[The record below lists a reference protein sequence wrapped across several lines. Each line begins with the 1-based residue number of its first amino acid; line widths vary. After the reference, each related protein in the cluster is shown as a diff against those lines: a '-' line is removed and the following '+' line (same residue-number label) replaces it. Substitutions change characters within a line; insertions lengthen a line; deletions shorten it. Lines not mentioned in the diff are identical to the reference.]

1 MVTTERVP
9 DCDSPHGRG
18 GAASW
23 GATKE
28 RNDLLDAAAQ
38 PEPPHNGCCAQPGAQ
53 LTHHN
58 SAPAGIH
65 RPTQQPEG
73 RLAKSNTSNLQH
85 HNLQPIPMESDKYV
99 RKVMEGGSNTAI
111 DYVEQRQG
119 EGHLDADNQSPLDLQ
134 VEARP
139 LSDTWKPRPPC
150 STLPNSRSS
159 RRRGYDADGRP
170 QTRTDPQSQ
179 WARIPFSIP
188 VGHTGFSSKQFAS
201 DLDPGASSLSPPP
214 IQVRYP
220 PPSVAKH
227 QALA

>member
-1 MVTTERVP
+1 
-9 DCDSPHGRG
+9 
-18 GAASW
+18 
-23 GATKE
+23 
-28 RNDLLDAAAQ
+28 LDAAAQ
-38 PEPPHNGCCAQPGAQ
+38 PEPPHNGCCAQSGAQ

-58 SAPAGIH
+58 SAPAGI
-65 RPTQQPEG
+65 RRSTQQPEG
-73 RLAKSNTSNLQH
+73 RPAKSNTS
-85 HNLQPIPMESDKYV
+85 NLQPIPMESDKYV

-188 VGHTGFSSKQFAS
+188 VGHTRLQLQAVCLRFG
-201 DLDPGASSLSPPP
+201 PGGQQLSPPP

-220 PPSVAKH
+220 SPPSVAKH

>member
-1 MVTTERVP
+1 MTSWTPQRSRNHPTTDAVHSLGP
-9 DCDSPHGRG
+9 SSPTTTALRPEFTAPPSSRKDDRPNQTPATFNQYLWSQKSTSGR
-18 GAASW
+18 SW
-23 GATKE
+23 
-28 RNDLLDAAAQ
+28 R
-38 PEPPHNGCCAQPGAQ
+38 
-53 LTHHN
+53 
-58 SAPAGIH
+58 
-65 RPTQQPEG
+65 
-73 RLAKSNTSNLQH
+73 
-85 HNLQPIPMESDKYV
+85 
-99 RKVMEGGSNTAI
+99 GGSNTAI

-220 PPSVAKH
+220 PSP
-227 QALA
+227 

>member
-18 GAASW
+18 GAAWW

-73 RLAKSNTSNLQH
+73 RPAKSNTSNLQ
-85 HNLQPIPMESDKYV
+85 PIPMESEKYV
-99 RKVMEGGSNTAI
+99 RKVMEGGQQHSHRLRRAAARRGTLGCRQPVPIGPAGRGAATVG
-111 DYVEQRQG
+111 YVE
-119 EGHLDADNQSPLDLQ
+119 AS
-134 VEARP
+134 A
-139 LSDTWKPRPPC
+139 
-150 STLPNSRSS
+150 TLFNL
-159 RRRGYDADGRP
+159 A
-170 QTRTDPQSQ
+170 
-179 WARIPFSIP
+179 
-188 VGHTGFSSKQFAS
+188 KQ
-201 DLDPGASSLSPPP
+201 
-214 IQVRYP
+214 QKQQEERV
-220 PPSVAKH
+220 
-227 QALA
+227 

>member
-1 MVTTERVP
+1 MGSNEGEERPLGRRSAAGTTPQRMLCTAWGP
-9 DCDSPHGRG
+9 AHPPQQRSGRN
-18 GAASW
+18 S
-23 GATKE
+23 
-28 RNDLLDAAAQ
+28 
-38 PEPPHNGCCAQPGAQ
+38 PPH
-53 LTHHN
+53 
-58 SAPAGIH
+58 PAAGRTTGQIKH
-65 RPTQQPEG
+65 QQPSTNTYGVRQVRQEG
-73 RLAKSNTSNLQH
+73 H
-85 HNLQPIPMESDKYV
+85 G
-99 RKVMEGGSNTAI
+99 GGSNTAI

-220 PPSVAKH
+220 PPA
-227 QALA
+227 